1 MSPTKGPRPGRKAIE
16 NRNPEDEHWWFASR
30 TRALLGMLDRCVAG
44 AERDLRVLDVGCG
57 AGNMIHHLARYGP
70 VLGVDSYGRPL
81 TVAHGRGYAVSQGRG
96 EALPFPDGSFDI
108 VAALDTI
115 EHVQDE
121 AAILRDLARVVRSPE
136 PAEGRPGGLLVLTG
150 PAFMALWS
158 PNDEVNHHYRRYTLG
173 ELRRKLAAH
182 GFRVRRAGYNNFF
195 LFPLAAA
202 LILLRRR
209 TGAAP
214 DLAAPDTDAD
224 AYQVEMEPASPLM
237 NAVLSLVGRVEAAL
251 LRYVGLPWGT
261 GFLCIAEKT

>member
-1 MSPTKGPRPGRKAIE
+1 
-16 NRNPEDEHWWFASR
+16 
-30 TRALLGMLDRCVAG
+30 MLDRCVT
-44 AERDLRVLDVGCG
+44 RDDLLVLDVGCG

-70 VLGVDSYGRPL
+70 VMGVDSYGKPL
-81 TVAHGRGYAVSQGRG
+81 TVAHGRGYIVSQGRG
-96 EALPFPDGSFDI
+96 EDLPFPDSSFDI

-121 AAILRDLARVVRSPE
+121 AAILRNLARVVR
-136 PAEGRPGGLLVLTG
+136 PGGLLALTG

-158 PNDEVNHHYRRYTLG
+158 RNDEVNHHYRRYTLG